1 MATVSNQTVSPQ
13 KLQGDDKDNS
23 NIFQLIRSQQK
34 NLLRYVLLRRFVR
47 LLTVFASIATPQSQT
62 TTTNSTCFSFFG
74 LWASQPVTVLVSL
87 ATVAVALTQEDA
99 SKNTNDIGSGG
110 WSFENCLLQKEARS
124 DIQFVCW
131 EFVI

>member
-99 SKNTNDIGSGG
+99 K
-110 WSFENCLLQKEARS
+110 
-124 DIQFVCW
+124 IQM
-131 EFVI
+131 I